1 MLPSSLL
8 CATSERVMTVVS
20 GKLKVRLG
28 NTLGLTLEE
37 YFSQVKFKCIYNRL
51 EYYRSDC
58 ASFTGKVKG
67 IDGLIDYNWRNFKEL

>member
-8 CATSERVMTVVS
+8 SATSERAITVDS
-20 GKLKVRLG
+20 GKLKLRLG

-37 YFSQVKFKCIYNRL
+37 YFSQAKFKCIYNRL
-51 EYYRSDC
+51 EHYRNDC
-58 ASFTGKVKG
+58 VSFTGKVKG